1 MQAMAYTLPIVV
13 MTAWASTALAVKAMQ
28 RGACDYIEKPWE
40 NARLLA
46 KLQRPLEKRRSWR
59 TNEPAMTREM
69 KLARE
74 IQSELV
80 LRGLPQLYCYEFSSE
95 WEPPGAVSGGAFDV
109 LPFGGSSAA
118 F

>member
-59 TNEPAMTREM
+59 TNQPAMTRQM
-69 KLARE
+69 KPAPGSQNER
-74 IQSELV
+74 V
-80 LRGLPQLYCYEFSSE
+80 LRVLPPLHDSEFS
-95 WEPPGAVSGGAFDV
+95 PAPQPLAP
-109 LPFGGSSAA
+109 LTP
-118 F
+118 